1 MRSEKDDLKYLALS
15 TLLYMLLLKNFSLDY
30 QRSEISHQR
39 TLFKR
44 KKS

>member
-15 TLLYMLLLKNFSLDY
+15 TLLYMLLLKNFSLTTRG
-30 QRSEISHQR
+30 QRFHIKEQ
-39 TLFKR
+39 LFKR